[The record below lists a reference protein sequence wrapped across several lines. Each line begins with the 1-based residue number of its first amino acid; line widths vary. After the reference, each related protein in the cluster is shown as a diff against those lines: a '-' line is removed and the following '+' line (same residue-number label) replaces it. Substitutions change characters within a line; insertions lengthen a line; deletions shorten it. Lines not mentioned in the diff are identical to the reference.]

1 MGAQDLSARQSASPA
16 GQAPVLRIENLSK
29 YFAGNRALESASL
42 GIEPSQVHLLVGQN
56 GSGKST
62 LIKVLAGYHM
72 PERGGTVDVGGVPLR
87 FGHPDHSYR
96 LGCRF
101 VHQDLALVA
110 DATVVD
116 NLYLGAR
123 YPTRF
128 GCIDTKLAARR
139 AREMLIAVGLDIPV
153 RAKVTDLSAAQ
164 RAGVAIARALRPDPA
179 FPVRVLVLDEPTAT
193 LPANEVDHLV
203 KTVRTAAARG
213 VAILYVT
220 HHMNEAFQV
229 GDVVTVLRDGV
240 VVHSGF
246 MAGITEQQVITH
258 LTGAAE
264 QPAARPSATRR
275 AGSGAAIAVSHL
287 SAPSLRDVTFDV
299 SSGEVVGVAGIT
311 GSGREALLGVM
322 FGALKREGG
331 QVLIGGEPVP
341 PDRPDRAIAR
351 GMALLPSDRKSSG
364 SFAELSA
371 QENLTILNLSSFWRG
386 LRIRRRE
393 ERSEALSWFG
403 RLDVR
408 PPTATRKLFNTFSGG
423 NQQKILFA
431 KWLSQAPRVLLLDE
445 PTQGVDVGA
454 KAQLHVEIMR
464 VAASGTPVVVSSTDF
479 DELVAICARVLILK
493 AGRIARIVSGDELT
507 VANLTEAVL
516 SASA

>member
-1 MGAQDLSARQSASPA
+1 M
-16 GQAPVLRIENLSK
+16 LRIENLSK
-29 YFAGNRALESASL
+29 YFAGNRALESVSL
-42 GIEPSQVHLLVGQN
+42 GIEPGQVHLLVGQN

-72 PERGGTVDVGGVPLR
+72 PERGGTIEVGGVPLR
-87 FGHPDHSYR
+87 FGHPDHAYR

-116 NLYLGAR
+116 NLYVGGR
-123 YPTRF
+123 YPMRF
-128 GCIDTKLAARR
+128 GCIDTRLAARR
-139 AREMLIAVGLDIPV
+139 AREMLSGVGLDIPV
-153 RAKVTDLSAAQ
+153 RAKVTDLSASQ

-179 FPVRVLVLDEPTAT
+179 FGVRVLVLDEPTAT

-203 KTVRTAAARG
+203 KTVRAAAAQG

-240 VVHSGF
+240 VVHSGP
-246 MAGITEQQVITH
+246 MAGISEQQVITH
-258 LTGAAE
+258 LTGAGE
-264 QPAARPSATRR
+264 QRAASRPGTRR
-275 AGSGAAIAVSHL
+275 PADGAAISVRQL

-299 SSGEVVGVAGIT
+299 GSGEVVGVAGIT
-311 GSGREALLGVM
+311 GSGRETLLEVM
-322 FGALKREGG
+322 FGARKRDGG
-331 QVLIGGEPVP
+331 QVLVDGEPVP

-351 GMALLPSDRKSSG
+351 GVALLPSDRKSSG
-364 SFAELSA
+364 SFAGLSA
-371 QENLTILNLSSFWRG
+371 EENLTILGLSSFWRG
-386 LRIRRRE
+386 LRMRRRE
-393 ERSEALSWFG
+393 ERSAALSWFD

-408 PPTATRKLFNTFSGG
+408 PPTATRKPFSTFSGG

-431 KWLSQAPRVLLLDE
+431 KWLSRAPRVLLLDE

-454 KAQLHVEIMR
+454 KARLHAEIIR
-464 VAASGTPVVVSSTDF
+464 VAASGTPVVVSSTELE
-479 DELVAICARVLILK
+479 ELVAICGRVLVLRG
-493 AGRIARIVSGDELT
+493 GRITRIVTGDELT
-507 VANLTEAVL
+507 VATLTEAVL